1 MSDIKIYKKDEINL
15 FLEFTDRSIGFELQ
29 DVFSYYVTGYKHMP
43 KYKAGIWD
51 GKIKLFNI
59 KTRTFP
65 YGLIVDLI
73 RFCNNY
79 EYTYEL
85 MGEIKLVNLKQD
97 IVEFKNKIESITKMS
112 IVDEYQFQFD
122 AIEQLVKYNK
132 ALLKSPTASGK
143 SNIIYML
150 LRFFLEVE
158 EGDILI
164 CVPAVSLVDQLFND
178 FIDYTN
184 DDFNTENNC
193 HRIYAGKDKN
203 SNKRVII
210 TTWQSIF
217 RLDSD
222 WFTRFGVFICDEAHQ
237 ADGASLTKI
246 INNMPDVK
254 YRFGLTGT
262 LDGTKIHELQMRALF
277 GPIIDPTSSKK
288 LMDSGVLANLVI
300 ECDVLVYTKDE
311 IAHVKK
317 YCKTYQDEIEW
328 LVNNEKR
335 NRFIIAKAFNQT
347 NNTLVLFNFIEG
359 HGQKL
364 FDFAKNKAEEFKK
377 QVFFIHGGVKVEE
390 REEIRRIAEY
400 SNNIIIFASYGT
412 FSQGVN
418 VRNLHSVIFA
428 HPFKSKI
435 RNLQSIG
442 RILRKHE
449 SKKEAKLID
458 IGDDLSTKS
467 QQNITY
473 LHFIERLKI
482 YNDEQFDYR
491 IHRHTI

>member
-1 MSDIKIYKKDEINL
+1 MIDIRIHKKNEIYL
-15 FLEFTDRSIGFELQ
+15 FLELIDRGIGFELQ

-51 GKIKLFNI
+51 GKIKLFNV
-59 KTRTFP
+59 KTGTFP

-73 RFCNNY
+73 RFCAKY
-79 EYTYEL
+79 GYTYEL
-85 MGEIKLVNLKQD
+85 VGEFKLINLKQD
-97 IVEFKNKIESITKMS
+97 IVDFKDRIKSITKMS

-122 AIEQLVKYNK
+122 AIEQLVKFNK

-150 LRFFLEVE
+150 LRFFLEIE

-164 CVPAVSLVDQLFND
+164 CVPAVSLVDQLYND

-184 DDFNTENNC
+184 DDFDTEENC
-193 HRIYAGKDKN
+193 HRIYAGRDKN
-203 SNKRVII
+203 VNKRVII
-210 TTWQSIF
+210 TTWQSVYN
-217 RLDSD
+217 LPQS
-222 WFTRFGVFICDEAHQ
+222 WFTKFGVFICDEAHQ

-262 LDGTKIHELQMRALF
+262 LDGTKIHELQMRSLF

-335 NRFIIAKAFNQT
+335 NKFIIAKAFNQT

-364 FDFAKNKAEEFKK
+364 FDAAKLQAEKYEK

-442 RILRKHE
+442 RILRKHN
-449 SKKEAKLID
+449 SKIEAKLID
-458 IGDDLSTKS
+458 IGDDLSVGHR
-467 QQNITY
+467 QNIAY

-482 YNDEQFDYR
+482 YNDEQFDYKIQR
-491 IHRHTI
+491 FSI

>member
-1 MSDIKIYKKDEINL
+1 MIDIKIHKKNEIYL
-15 FLEFTDRSIGFELQ
+15 FLELADRGIGFELQ
-29 DVFSYYVTGYKHMP
+29 DIFSYYVAGYKHMP

-59 KTRTFP
+59 KTNLFP

-73 RFCNNY
+73 RFCTKY
-79 EYTYEL
+79 GYTYEL
-85 MGEIKLVNLKQD
+85 VGEFKLINLKQD
-97 IVEFKNKIESITKMS
+97 LIDFKDRIKSITKMS

-122 AIEQLVKYNK
+122 AIEQLVKFNK

-164 CVPAVSLVDQLFND
+164 CVPAVSLVDQLYHD

-184 DDFNTENNC
+184 DDFNTEEIC
-193 HRIYAGKDKN
+193 HRIYAGRDKN
-203 SNKRVII
+203 VNKRVTI
-210 TTWQSIF
+210 TTWQSIYN
-217 RLDSD
+217 LPAG

-237 ADGASLTKI
+237 ADGTSLTKI

-262 LDGTKIHELQMRALF
+262 LDGTKIHELQMRSLF

-288 LMDSGVLANLVI
+288 LMDAGVLANLVI
-300 ECDVLVYTKDE
+300 ECDVLVYSKDE

-328 LVNNEKR
+328 LVNNDRR
-335 NRFIIAKAFNQT
+335 NKFIIAKAFNQT

-364 FDFAKNKAEEFKK
+364 FDVAKLQAEKYGK

-390 REEIRRIAEY
+390 REEIRRIAEQ
-400 SNNIIIFASYGT
+400 SSNIIIFASYGT

-442 RILRKHE
+442 RILRKHD
-449 SKKEAKLID
+449 SKTEAKLID
-458 IGDDLSTKS
+458 IGDDLSIGHR
-467 QQNITY
+467 QNIAY

-482 YNDEQFDYR
+482 YNDEQFDYKIQR
-491 IHRHTI
+491 FTI